1 MGMTDEISVSCHSR
15 VSVLACIG
23 NYSADDLQEALFHN
37 FQAFQILKHRS
48 RKETLWP
55 APQSISIQSLLV
67 RHVFCELGPASCC
80 LHMLGARAMHR
91 SIYRQET
98 SAATSLGSLLDS
110 PALRWCQFHAHVR
123 GASAGWIDFLVVIT
137 VGTLV

>member
-80 LHMLGARAMHR
+80 LPTCWGRAQCTAVFIDRCRKHPRRRHWGLYWTHLLCAGVSFMLMFEE
-91 SIYRQET
+91 QV
-98 SAATSLGSLLDS
+98 L
-110 PALRWCQFHAHVR
+110 
-123 GASAGWIDFLVVIT
+123 AG
-137 VGTLV
+137 